1 MYDWKPY
8 STTPR
13 SVWLGSDAPGAQEK
27 GGRAESWFL
36 HESSSPSP
44 HPAFTDKDN
53 TDYTH
58 RENTMHLKGKE
69 INVSSNVTTPTLIA
83 IFLDAQQ

>member
-1 MYDWKPY
+1 MTGNHTLLP
-8 STTPR
+8 
-13 SVWLGSDAPGAQEK
+13 PGLCGLVLMPQELKRK
-27 GGRAESWFL
+27 GAEQRVGFC